1 MRIDY
6 LPKLNEIN
14 KALEKLY
21 GVHPIK
27 KQANFRMSYAG
38 DQYEKRNGTFNVYIG
53 DIFLREELGI
63 REVKKYP
70 YIDDDTFIMERL
82 IGNCHQDVME
92 GDYIYECFYSFK
104 QVDHIPPL
112 KAAIFVM
119 NMLLIVGGTA
129 PKTQKEAENRDKEK
143 LALEKVKTRA
153 YLDEKLDYTDISL
166 RLKHGAAVT
175 DFNSK
180 VKVEEVK
187 K

>member
-1 MRIDY
+1 
-6 LPKLNEIN
+6 
-14 KALEKLY
+14 
-21 GVHPIK
+21 
-27 KQANFRMSYAG
+27 
-38 DQYEKRNGTFNVYIG
+38 
-53 DIFLREELGI
+53 
-63 REVKKYP
+63 
-70 YIDDDTFIMERL
+70 
-82 IGNCHQDVME
+82 
-92 GDYIYECFYSFK
+92 
-104 QVDHIPPL
+104 
-112 KAAIFVM
+112 M